1 MQPELPFDLVTILL
15 TDAQR
20 RQLEPMVRRQ
30 CQDRRGLLLV
40 SIAPHIQNDNN
51 VFRLQAKF
59 LPWRTANKILKL
71 IRESD
76 QTFSL

>member
-20 RQLEPMVRRQ
+20 RQLEPLVRRQ
-30 CQDRRGLLLV
+30 GRRGLLLV
-40 SIAPHIQNDNN
+40 SIAPHIQNGNN

-71 IRESD
+71 IREG
-76 QTFSL
+76 